1 MTKNFEKITAE
12 IFFWIKNYNLSIP
25 WPPLRTSKLQKKPS
39 TLKREHQA
47 LQNIKFLNFF
57 LLLWV
62 IFALV
67 DPDPI
72 GIRIRNP
79 GMTIKYRYGTVF
91 KEFYFLLCISLL
103 LGLNGGYWDVIGVRG
118 VVRERLEQQETLDNP
133 PPPPPAPAPHLQNK
147 KRKLSKSDSVDSA
160 TSECGRNRNQPAAK
174 RKLVKSDSLDS
185 NCSSQGSIDSSS
197 PWAEYAPVT
206 SSSPDIQSAVVVVTA
221 GATKRKRISSAKT
234 DRKRRKGLQD
244 DVTTNSDSDVT
255 TEGESQVMKTSM
267 TASVPTTG
275 HPQQSRRRS
284 DGDGDPMEVERNCPE
299 LVPIAAKG
307 GSCAELRGRLS
318 VVSTNVEETVCAAE
332 TTTAELFNKSSMAAT
347 VSEKVSSDPHSKP
360 SLTDDNLGLEAG
372 GGDGGEDLN
381 SSKDS
386 EDVWASFRL
395 KDEILDLEDNNE
407 IWANTMDIFKSMEDM
422 FANTTT
428 TPISQQDDCTA
439 AVDNEKSNKLE
450 DVTSLANGTGDL
462 SSTSPSHDEEI
473 GPDRKSRRV
482 PSYDYD
488 TSAGD
493 NPDSSKENKAVVV
506 IKGTGAKRKS
516 GGHSVVVSGKS
527 SLHPDSKVSD
537 RKCGPENKV
546 SDRKCGLENKVS
558 DRKCGGG
565 RDPKSAVVGT
575 TVDNKRKNLPAS
587 GRKAAFVTT
596 SDKSETAAAGS
607 SNSSCNSGAAA
618 VTAAAVLP
626 SSPRYA
632 ATPRT
637 SSMVKLIEP
646 SPMDPERLELLA
658 KATSSNNK
666 GRQSAESPLKT
677 VSRRPKNAGSGHSI
691 SVKKNPS
698 STGSCFKKK
707 LLSLLDREKA
717 RELAKI
723 QGSKLPRKMQQQ
735 H

>member
-1 MTKNFEKITAE
+1 M
-12 IFFWIKNYNLSIP
+12 
-25 WPPLRTSKLQKKPS
+25 
-39 TLKREHQA
+39 
-47 LQNIKFLNFF
+47 
-57 LLLWV
+57 
-62 IFALV
+62 
-67 DPDPI
+67 
-72 GIRIRNP
+72 
-79 GMTIKYRYGTVF
+79 
-91 KEFYFLLCISLL
+91 
-103 LGLNGGYWDVIGVRG
+103 IGVRG
-118 VVRERLEQQETLDNP
+118 VVREKLEQQETLDNTP
-133 PPPPPAPAPHLQNK
+133 PPLTIPTPHLPSK

-160 TSECGRNRNQPAAK
+160 TGECGRNRNQPAAK

-185 NCSSQGSIDSSS
+185 NCSSQGSMDSS

-206 SSSPDIQSAVVVVTA
+206 SSSPDSQSAVVVVTA
-221 GATKRKRISSAKT
+221 GATKRKRISSAKA

-244 DVTTNSDSDVT
+244 DVTTNSDSHMT

-267 TASVPTTG
+267 TASLSTTG
-275 HPQQSRRRS
+275 YLQSRRRS
-284 DGDGDPMEVERNCPE
+284 DGGDHNMEVEKNCPE
-299 LVPIAAKG
+299 LAPIAVKG
-307 GSCAELRGRLS
+307 GSCAELSDRLP
-318 VVSTNVEETVCAAE
+318 VVSTNVEELVCEAE
-332 TTTAELFNKSSMAAT
+332 TTTAELFNKSTAAT
-347 VSEKVSSDPHSKP
+347 GSEKVSSNPHSKP
-360 SLTDDNLGLEAG
+360 RLTDDNLGIEAC
-372 GGDGGEDLN
+372 GGDGEDLN

-428 TPISQQDDCTA
+428 TPSANISQDDCTA
-439 AVDNEKSNKLE
+439 AVDHEKSNKLE

-462 SSTSPSHDEEI
+462 SSSSPSHDEEHR
-473 GPDRKSRRV
+473 PDRKVRRV
-482 PSYDYD
+482 SSSVD
-488 TSAGD
+488 GD
-493 NPDSSKENKAVVV
+493 NTDSSKENKAVVV

-516 GGHSVVVSGKS
+516 GGHSVVGGKS

-537 RKCGPENKV
+537 RKCGPDSKV
-546 SDRKCGLENKVS
+546 SDRKCGPDSKVSDRKCGPDSKVS

-565 RDPKSAVVGT
+565 RDPKSAVVPVT
-575 TVDNKRKNLPAS
+575 TVDNQRKNLPAS
-587 GRKAAFVTT
+587 GRKAALVMS

-607 SNSSCNSGAAA
+607 SISSCSAA
-618 VTAAAVLP
+618 VAAGLP
-626 SSPRYA
+626 SSPRHA

-646 SPMDPERLELLA
+646 SPVDPERLELLA

-666 GRQSAESPLKT
+666 GRQSTESPLKT
-677 VSRRPKNAGSGHSI
+677 VSRRSKNTGSSSERRRPASDTVSSANG
-691 SVKKNPS
+691 KKNPS
-698 STGSCFKKK
+698 SIGSCFKEK

>member
-1 MTKNFEKITAE
+1 M
-12 IFFWIKNYNLSIP
+12 
-25 WPPLRTSKLQKKPS
+25 
-39 TLKREHQA
+39 
-47 LQNIKFLNFF
+47 
-57 LLLWV
+57 
-62 IFALV
+62 
-67 DPDPI
+67 
-72 GIRIRNP
+72 
-79 GMTIKYRYGTVF
+79 
-91 KEFYFLLCISLL
+91 
-103 LGLNGGYWDVIGVRG
+103 IGVRG
-118 VVRERLEQQETLDNP
+118 VVREKLEQQETLDNP
-133 PPPPPAPAPHLQNK
+133 PPPAPTPHLQNK

-197 PWAEYAPVT
+197 PWAEYAPVM
-206 SSSPDIQSAVVVVTA
+206 SSSPDSQSAVVVVTA
-221 GATKRKRISSAKT
+221 AATKRKRISSAKT

-275 HPQQSRRRS
+275 HLQSRRRS
-284 DGDGDPMEVERNCPE
+284 DGGDHNTEVEKNCPE
-299 LVPIAAKG
+299 LAPIAAKG
-307 GSCAELRGRLS
+307 GSCAELSGRLS
-318 VVSTNVEETVCAAE
+318 VVSTNVEETVCEAE
-332 TTTAELFNKSSMAAT
+332 TTTAELFNKSTAAT
-347 VSEKVSSDPHSKP
+347 SSEKVSSNPHSKP
-360 SLTDDNLGLEAG
+360 CLTDDNLGIEAG
-372 GGDGGEDLN
+372 GGDGEEDLN

-428 TPISQQDDCTA
+428 TPISQDDCTA
-439 AVDNEKSNKLE
+439 AVDNEKPHKLE

-462 SSTSPSHDEEI
+462 SSSSPSHDEEHR
-473 GPDRKSRRV
+473 PDRKVRRV
-482 PSYDYD
+482 SSSVD
-488 TSAGD
+488 GD
-493 NPDSSKENKAVVV
+493 NTDSSKENKAVVV

-527 SLHPDSKVSD
+527 SSLHPDNKVSD

-546 SDRKCGLENKVS
+546 SDRKCGPDSKVS
-558 DRKCGGG
+558 ERKCGGG
-565 RDPKSAVVGT
+565 RDPKSAVVPVT
-575 TVDNKRKNLPAS
+575 TVDNQRKNLPAS
-587 GRKAAFVTT
+587 GRKAAVLMT
-596 SDKSETAAAGS
+596 SDKSETVAAGS
-607 SNSSCNSGAAA
+607 SNSSCARVTPAA
-618 VTAAAVLP
+618 VAAVAVVP
-626 SSPRYA
+626 PSPRHA

-646 SPMDPERLELLA
+646 SPVDPERLELLA
-658 KATSSNNK
+658 KATSSNK

-677 VSRRPKNAGSGHSI
+677 VSRRPKNAGSGHSS

-698 STGSCFKKK
+698 STGSCFKEK

>member
-1 MTKNFEKITAE
+1 M
-12 IFFWIKNYNLSIP
+12 
-25 WPPLRTSKLQKKPS
+25 
-39 TLKREHQA
+39 
-47 LQNIKFLNFF
+47 
-57 LLLWV
+57 
-62 IFALV
+62 
-67 DPDPI
+67 
-72 GIRIRNP
+72 
-79 GMTIKYRYGTVF
+79 
-91 KEFYFLLCISLL
+91 
-103 LGLNGGYWDVIGVRG
+103 IGVRG

-133 PPPPPAPAPHLQNK
+133 PPPPPVPTPHLQNK

-160 TSECGRNRNQPAAK
+160 TGECGRNRNQPAAK

-206 SSSPDIQSAVVVVTA
+206 SSSPDSQSAVVVVTA
-221 GATKRKRISSAKT
+221 GATKRKRISSAKA

-267 TASVPTTG
+267 TASVSTTG
-275 HPQQSRRRS
+275 HLQSRRRS
-284 DGDGDPMEVERNCPE
+284 DGGDHNMEVEKNCPE
-299 LVPIAAKG
+299 LAPIAAKG
-307 GSCAELRGRLS
+307 GSCAEELSGRLS
-318 VVSTNVEETVCAAE
+318 VVSTNVEETVCEAE
-332 TTTAELFNKSSMAAT
+332 TTTAELFNKSTAAT
-347 VSEKVSSDPHSKP
+347 GSEKVSSNPHSNP
-360 SLTDDNLGLEAG
+360 RLTDDNLGIEAG
-372 GGDGGEDLN
+372 GGGDGEDLN

-428 TPISQQDDCTA
+428 TPSANISQDDCTA
-439 AVDNEKSNKLE
+439 AVDNEKPHQLE

-462 SSTSPSHDEEI
+462 SSSSSPSHDEEI

-482 PSYDYD
+482 SSYDYD
-488 TSAGD
+488 TSAAGD

-516 GGHSVVVSGKS
+516 CGHSVVVSGKSS

-546 SDRKCGLENKVS
+546 SDRKCG
-558 DRKCGGG
+558 GGG
-565 RDPKSAVVGT
+565 RDPKSAAVV
-575 TVDNKRKNLPAS
+575 VAAENQRKNLPAL
-587 GRKAAFVTT
+587 GRKAALVMS

-607 SNSSCNSGAAA
+607 SISSCAAA
-618 VTAAAVLP
+618 VAAVVP
-626 SSPRYA
+626 SSPRHA

-637 SSMVKLIEP
+637 SMVKLIEP
-646 SPMDPERLELLA
+646 SPVDPERLELLA
-658 KATSSNNK
+658 KATSSNK
-666 GRQSAESPLKT
+666 GRQSTESPLKT
-677 VSRRPKNAGSGHSI
+677 VSRRSKNAGSGHSS

-698 STGSCFKKK
+698 STGSCFKDK